1 MTASNVPQG
10 IAQTGPQVIRE
21 VNLATTVM
29 GPNGRAI
36 LQAPTNFGARNK
48 EPSRDTNGNNTRPA
62 QSSYASAADNVPA
75 TTIPGLNMASQR
87 ASHTQNDRGAN
98 HPSNNSKQPAVV
110 RDDHYKL
117 CPDTGNVQRVERFKT
132 VPTKSDKQK
141 SRENKRHEK
150 DLAQLMKELVY
161 FGVPTRDQS
170 GAIMSKDQ
178 DKTRVAKFLR
188 ELKRG
193 GYTTK
198 NGDVVSTVRQW
209 RNTRHPDHIP
219 ITITFATE
227 DLRIQAAEAATEI
240 EVRTPREGDLEHDRI
255 GYVRKSLTERE
266 RTELRIRR
274 EKRNSPEGIALAEI
288 RRREENSHAD
298 AEDWAGFQLEEGPA
312 NGYPEGA
319 VSHEPNNNA
328 ATAMEEMMSKM
339 QEIQEKYD
347 RLKANQE
354 AAKRARETETFGSNG
369 NGFTRANSDWRTIYQ
384 WPPHNNAQYL
394 RRKTFR

>member
-1 MTASNVPQG
+1 MYLRVSHKLDP
-10 IAQTGPQVIRE
+10 GPQVIRE
-21 VNLATTVM
+21 GNLATTVM

-48 EPSRDTNGNNTRPA
+48 EPSRDTNGNNMRAPNNTRPA
-62 QSSYASAADNVPA
+62 QSSYASAAANVPA
-75 TTIPGLNMASQR
+75 TTIPGFNMASQR

-117 CPDTGNVQRVERFKT
+117 CPDTRNVQRVERFKT

-161 FGVPTRDQS
+161 FGVPTRAQN
-170 GAIMSKDQ
+170 GAIMTKDQ

-198 NGDVVSTVRQW
+198 NGDVVSTVR
-209 RNTRHPDHIP
+209 
-219 ITITFATE
+219 
-227 DLRIQAAEAATEI
+227 
-240 EVRTPREGDLEHDRI
+240 
-255 GYVRKSLTERE
+255 
-266 RTELRIRR
+266 
-274 EKRNSPEGIALAEI
+274 
-288 RRREENSHAD
+288 
-298 AEDWAGFQLEEGPA
+298 FQLEEEDVGPA

-328 ATAMEEMMSKM
+328 ATAMEEMMNKM
-339 QEIQEKYD
+339 QEIQERYD

-354 AAKRARETETFGSNG
+354 AAKTARETKEKSDFELQDPFG
-369 NGFTRANSDWRTIYQ
+369 
-384 WPPHNNAQYL
+384 
-394 RRKTFR
+394 

>member
-1 MTASNVPQG
+1 M
-10 IAQTGPQVIRE
+10 
-21 VNLATTVM
+21 
-29 GPNGRAI
+29 RA
-36 LQAPTNFGARNK
+36 P
-48 EPSRDTNGNNTRPA
+48 NNTRPA
-62 QSSYASAADNVPA
+62 QSSYASEAANVPA

-298 AEDWAGFQLEEGPA
+298 AEDWAGFQLEEEDVGPA